1 MAGRE
6 WTVEVR
12 ANNKKSRNDGVY
24 FRVVLPGVKKGAPL
38 RAKPNDVL
46 VLSNRTDW
54 DLAFESTD
62 PPNLVDFDLTIRFSD
77 AAGPFPIPPGIPVI
91 TYRCKDPEQFHTIEM
106 Q

>member
-62 PPNLVDFDLTIRFSD
+62 PP
-77 AAGPFPIPPGIPVI
+77 
-91 TYRCKDPEQFHTIEM
+91 KDVSPLQVMLGVVWVLPDHLLIVG
-106 Q
+106 